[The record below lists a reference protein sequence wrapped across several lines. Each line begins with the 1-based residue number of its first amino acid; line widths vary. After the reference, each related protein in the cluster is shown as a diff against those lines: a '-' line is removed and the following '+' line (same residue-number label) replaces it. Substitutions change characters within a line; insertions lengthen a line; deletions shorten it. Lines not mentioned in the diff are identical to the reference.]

1 MSYFLIDKA
10 ACEAFVRDRFYQNVG
25 FAPGRSLVNLF
36 RGASVVLPDVLQVR
50 CKSGVILTPT
60 ASVATA
66 EQDALVLDMQSLT
79 LVNDCGDA
87 ELLLALQKIMRFC
100 VKYWDGLAL
109 SSGERILKGSTK
121 ALVFPFPY
129 VANRMGYRVTVER
142 EPNAKR
148 LSKRT
153 TARYLL
159 AYKSGTSEGD
169 GASEE
174 AGLTVFR
181 AAHDEYVAYLHSRR
195 SNNSVDTVAR
205 PSISSLG
212 VTTLTADMGSL
223 PPEQGFDRWAKLL
236 TDDQRRFVESDWT
249 IPHRLQGP
257 AGTGKTLCLVLKA
270 IGVLKKAELLGV
282 SHSAIFIAP
291 SEEVAEL
298 IKNRISGNGG
308 SDYLVELSEGYV
320 EKKNKISVV
329 TLQRLCAD
337 LLNYEIDESEFL
349 DRDSVESKNVQLLYL
364 DQIAEQIKSKELASV
379 RSFLTPEFYSFLD
392 AEDGWVLAQLFQHE
406 ISSVI
411 KGRANGGLEAYK
423 AIPPSSYGLPVRG
436 ERDKEYVFR
445 KFQEYQ
451 GKLEAANQ
459 YDVDDVVIS
468 AIGQLDTPIWRRR
481 RQQLGYDSIYVDEV
495 HLFNLNEISVL
506 HYLTRGGGAVPIS
519 YSIDRSQAVGD
530 IGWGDGDLRAAIGE
544 DGGVVESN
552 KVSAVFRS
560 SPDIVELAFFVTASG
575 ASLFTSFENPIEFSG
590 ETFTAEDEKKCA
602 KPCVN
607 YVESDELLSAVIY
620 RRADE
625 VAKSLNASRDNVL
638 VVIFD
643 DQLLANV
650 REEWRVA
657 NKVFKVL
664 TRRGDFATISSANK
678 AGCLVLSPPDLVGG
692 LEFQAV
698 ILVGCDKGRLPPA
711 AGQSDYSR
719 AYLNYRAHNNLYV
732 AITRAKYRLEFIVNK
747 NRGISDILSGA
758 VSRGLLESCD
768 A

>member
-1 MSYFLIDKA
+1 MSYFMIDKA
-10 ACEAFVRDRFYQNVG
+10 ACEALVRDRFYQNIG
-25 FAPGRSLVNLF
+25 YAPGRSLVALF
-36 RGASVVLPDVLQVR
+36 RGGEVALPDMSQIR
-50 CKSGVILTPT
+50 SKSGVILTPV
-60 ASVATA
+60 ASVGAS
-66 EQDALVLDMQSLT
+66 EQDALVFDMQSLS
-79 LVNDCGDA
+79 LVKDCGDA
-87 ELLLALQKIMRFC
+87 EVLLALQKIMRFC
-100 VKYWDGLAL
+100 VKYWGGLAL
-109 SSGERILKGSTK
+109 SSGEMILKGSTK

-153 TARYLL
+153 TAKYLL

-181 AAHDEYVAYLHSRR
+181 AAHDDYASYLQSRKSQVAVTDPSR
-195 SNNSVDTVAR
+195 STV
-205 PSISSLG
+205 SSLG
-212 VTTLTADMGSL
+212 VTNLTAEIGSL

-236 TDDQRRFVESDWT
+236 TDDQRSFVDSDWT

-270 IGVLKKAELLGV
+270 IGVLKKAEASGV
-282 SHSAIFIAP
+282 PHSAIFIAP
-291 SEEVAEL
+291 SEEVAEI
-298 IKNRISGNGG
+298 IKNRMIGNGG
-308 SDYLVELSEGYV
+308 VDYLVDSSSDFS
-320 EKKNKISVV
+320 EKKQKISVT

-337 LLNYEIDESEFL
+337 LLNYEIAESEFL

-364 DQIAEQIKSKELASV
+364 DQIAEGIKGKELAAV
-379 RSFLTPEFYSFLD
+379 RAHLSPELYGFLE
-392 AEDGWVLAQLFQHE
+392 AEDSWVLAQLLQHE
-406 ISSVI
+406 ISSII
-411 KGRANGGLEAYK
+411 KGRGNGGLEAYK
-423 AIPPSSYGLPVRG
+423 AIPASAYGLPVCG

-445 KFQEYQ
+445 KFQDYQ
-451 GKLEAANQ
+451 SKLEAANQ

-506 HYLTRGGGAVPIS
+506 HYLTRGSGAVPIS

-530 IGWGDGDLRAAIGE
+530 IGWGDSDLRAAIGE
-544 DGGVVESN
+544 DGGVVEN
-552 KVSAVFRS
+552 NRVSAVFRS

-590 ETFTAEDEKKCA
+590 ETFTAEDEKKCL
-602 KPCVN
+602 KPCLSFVD
-607 YVESDELLSAVIY
+607 SDDDLSAVVY

-625 VAKSLNASRDNVL
+625 VAKSLGVSRDNVL
-638 VVIFD
+638 VIVFD

-650 REEWRVA
+650 REDWRSA

-664 TRRGDFATISSANK
+664 TRRGDFSTISSAGK
-678 AGCLVLSPPDLVGG
+678 AGCLVLSPPELVGG

-719 AYLNYRAHNNLYV
+719 AYLNFRAHNNLYV

-747 NRGISDILSGA
+747 NRGVSDILGGA
-758 VSRGLLESCD
+758 VTRGLLAICEE
-768 A
+768 